1 VGRGGGLAIGMIEVK
16 SGNSELRPGTLKT
29 ISNSLQ
35 LALRPMDRVFRF
47 DANTFAVSIHYQKPD
62 DFNLDMFQRLVDNV
76 KRHTRQTSDQGKQLK
91 MLVGMWQGHDLDPAP
106 TAEEIIA
113 LVLKDMHQS

>member
-1 VGRGGGLAIGMIEVK
+1 
-16 SGNSELRPGTLKT
+16 
-29 ISNSLQ
+29 
-35 LALRPMDRVFRF
+35 MDRVFRF
-47 DANTFAVSIHYQKPD
+47 DSNTFAVSIQYQEPN
-62 DFNLDMFQRLVDNV
+62 DFNLDMFARLVDNV

-91 MLVGMWQGHDLDPAP
+91 MSVGMWQGHGLDSAP